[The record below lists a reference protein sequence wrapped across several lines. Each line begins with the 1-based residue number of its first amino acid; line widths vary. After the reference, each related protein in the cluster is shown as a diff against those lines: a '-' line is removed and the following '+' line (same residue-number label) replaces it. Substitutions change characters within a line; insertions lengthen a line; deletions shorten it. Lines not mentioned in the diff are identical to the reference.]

1 MSWYHDEKMT
11 DTVDII
17 KRHIAL
23 LDEELR
29 EKFGEGFDYA
39 TEDKLL
45 DVIYDVFEKRGLLN
59 ESK

>member
-1 MSWYHDEKMT
+1 MSWFHDEKMT
-11 DTVDII
+11 DKVDIV

-23 LDEELR
+23 LDEELK

-45 DVIYDVFEKRGLLN
+45 DVIYDILKEKGVL
-59 ESK
+59 